1 MLIINKTNLE
11 YGTIGMIIDNIM
23 KSNTGNTMYY
33 GKIEW
38 TIVEVG
44 SHKIKVQ
51 IRYLKR
57 YVEWC
62 FTEVKGDKE

>member
-33 GKIEW
+33 GKHEY
-38 TIVEVG
+38 TILQVG
-44 SHKIKVQ
+44 SHKIQVEIQ
-51 IRYLKR
+51 YLKR
-57 YVEWC
+57 YTKWLFKEL
-62 FTEVKGDKE
+62 KGGKE

>member
-33 GKIEW
+33 GKVEW
-38 TIVEVG
+38 TIIQVG
-44 SHKIKVQ
+44 SHKINVQ

-57 YVEWC
+57 YVEWR
-62 FTEVKGDKE
+62 FTELKGDKE